1 MKAKVFLSAFT
12 GFLFG
17 LIGYFVLLLLD
28 IDQPFQLGALSGL
41 LFALLLFPVLVVYG
55 NIMDK
60 RYAKF
65 EKEITSPIFY
75 KTNGN
80 FNLGNGKVKN
90 GNIYFCEA
98 GIVCVSLEEKP
109 YTADE
114 ILLQSIDHYT
124 YTLTQLNIFTTDER
138 LFVITVPKA
147 DEIIDILMRKDIAV
161 GNLQKTIGK
170 LLCERLGNEASVKD
184 KATEII
190 YH

>member
-1 MKAKVFLSAFT
+1 MKAKAILSVFM

-17 LIGYFVLLLLD
+17 LLGYFALLLLD
-28 IDQPFQLGALSGL
+28 IDQSFQLAVISGL
-41 LFALLLFPVLVVYG
+41 LFALLLFPVLIVYG

-60 RYAKF
+60 RYTEF

-98 GIVCVSLEEKP
+98 GIVCVCLEDKP
-109 YTADE
+109 YTLDE
-114 ILLQSIDHYT
+114 ILLQNIDHYT
-124 YTLTQLNIFTTDER
+124 YTFSQLNVFTNDGR

-147 DEIIDILMRKDIAV
+147 DEIIDLLMRKGWI
-161 GNLQKTIGK
+161 LP
-170 LLCERLGNEASVKD
+170 R
-184 KATEII
+184 
-190 YH
+190 

>member
-28 IDQPFQLGALSGL
+28 IDQPFQLAALSGL

-75 KTNGN
+75 KTSGN
-80 FNLGNGKVKN
+80 FNLGNGKIKN

-98 GIVCVSLEEKP
+98 GIVCVCLEEKP
-109 YTADE
+109 YTLDE
-114 ILLQSIDHYT
+114 IRLQDIDRYT
-124 YTLTQLNIFTTDER
+124 YTFSQLNVFTNDGR

-147 DEIIDILMRKDIAV
+147 DEIIDLLMRKGWI
-161 GNLQKTIGK
+161 TP
-170 LLCERLGNEASVKD
+170 R
-184 KATEII
+184 
-190 YH
+190 

>member
-12 GFLFG
+12 GFFFG

-28 IDQPFQLGALSGL
+28 IDQPFQLAVMSGL
-41 LFALLLFPVLVVYG
+41 LSALLLFPFLVVYEK
-55 NIMDK
+55 IMEK

-75 KTNGN
+75 KANGN

-98 GIVCVSLEEKP
+98 GIVCVCLEEKP
-109 YTADE
+109 YTLDE
-114 ILLQSIDHYT
+114 ILLQNIDHYT
-124 YTLTQLNIFTTDER
+124 YTFSQLNVFTNDGR

-147 DEIIDILMRKDIAV
+147 DEIID
-161 GNLQKTIGK
+161 
-170 LLCERLGNEASVKD
+170 
-184 KATEII
+184 
-190 YH
+190 

>member
-28 IDQPFQLGALSGL
+28 IDQPFQLAALSGL

-80 FNLGNGKVKN
+80 FNLGNGKIKN

-98 GIVCVSLEEKP
+98 GIVCVCLEEKP
-109 YTADE
+109 YTLDE
-114 ILLQSIDHYT
+114 ILLQNIDHYT
-124 YTLTQLNIFTTDER
+124 YTFTQLNIFTNDDR
-138 LFVITVPKA
+138 LFVITVPKV
-147 DEIIDILMRKDIAV
+147 DEIIDILMRKGWIRP
-161 GNLQKTIGK
+161 T
-170 LLCERLGNEASVKD
+170 
-184 KATEII
+184 
-190 YH
+190 

>member
-1 MKAKVFLSAFT
+1 MKGKVFLSAFT

-28 IDQPFQLGALSGL
+28 IDQPFQLAVISGL

-60 RYAKF
+60 RFAKF

-98 GIVCVSLEEKP
+98 GIVCVCLEKKP
-109 YTADE
+109 YTLDE
-114 ILLQSIDHYT
+114 ILLQNIDRYT
-124 YTLTQLNIFTTDER
+124 YSFSQLNIFANDGR

-147 DEIIDILMRKDIAV
+147 DEIIDLLMRKGWI
-161 GNLQKTIGK
+161 TP
-170 LLCERLGNEASVKD
+170 R
-184 KATEII
+184 
-190 YH
+190 

>member
-12 GFLFG
+12 GFFFG

-28 IDQPFQLGALSGL
+28 IDQPFQLAALSGL

-90 GNIYFCEA
+90 GNVYFCET
-98 GIVCVSLEEKP
+98 GIICVCLEEKP
-109 YTADE
+109 YTLDE
-114 ILLQSIDHYT
+114 ILLQDIERFQFDNIH
-124 YTLTQLNIFTTDER
+124 LNIFAKDGRMFVLTTPDAAKIVEVLR
-138 LFVITVPKA
+138 
-147 DEIIDILMRKDIAV
+147 
-161 GNLQKTIGK
+161 QKEWI
-170 LLCERLGNEASVKD
+170 
-184 KATEII
+184 
-190 YH
+190 

>member
-28 IDQPFQLGALSGL
+28 IDQPFQLAALSGL

-75 KTNGN
+75 KTSGN
-80 FNLGNGKVKN
+80 FNLGNGKIKN

-98 GIVCVSLEEKP
+98 GIVCVCLEEKP
-109 YTADE
+109 YTLDE
-114 ILLQSIDHYT
+114 ILLQNIDHYT
-124 YTLTQLNIFTTDER
+124 YTFTQLNIFTNDDR
-138 LFVITVPKA
+138 LFVITVPKV
-147 DEIIDILMRKDIAV
+147 DEIIDILMRKGWIRS
-161 GNLQKTIGK
+161 T
-170 LLCERLGNEASVKD
+170 
-184 KATEII
+184 
-190 YH
+190 

>member
-1 MKAKVFLSAFT
+1 MMNAKVFLSAFT

-28 IDQPFQLGALSGL
+28 IDQPFQLAALSGL

-75 KTNGN
+75 KTSGN
-80 FNLGNGKVKN
+80 FNLGNGKIKN

-98 GIVCVSLEEKP
+98 GIVCVCLEEKP
-109 YTADE
+109 YTLDE
-114 ILLQSIDHYT
+114 ILLQNIDHYT
-124 YTLTQLNIFTTDER
+124 YTFTQLNIFTNDDR
-138 LFVITVPKA
+138 LFVITVPKV
-147 DEIIDILMRKDIAV
+147 DEIIDILMRKGWIRP
-161 GNLQKTIGK
+161 T
-170 LLCERLGNEASVKD
+170 
-184 KATEII
+184 
-190 YH
+190 

>member
-12 GFLFG
+12 GFFFG

-28 IDQPFQLGALSGL
+28 IDQPFQLAALSGL

-90 GNIYFCEA
+90 GNVYFCEA
-98 GIVCVSLEEKP
+98 GIVCVCLEEKP
-109 YTADE
+109 YTLDE
-114 ILLQSIDHYT
+114 ILLQNIDHYT
-124 YTLTQLNIFTTDER
+124 YTFTQLNIITNDNR
-138 LFVITVPKA
+138 LFVITAPKV
-147 DEIIDILMRKDIAV
+147 DEIIDIITRKGWI
-161 GNLQKTIGK
+161 LP
-170 LLCERLGNEASVKD
+170 R
-184 KATEII
+184 
-190 YH
+190 

>member
-1 MKAKVFLSAFT
+1 MKAKLLLSAFA
-12 GFLFG
+12 GFFFG

-28 IDQPFQLGALSGL
+28 IDQPFQLAVLSGL
-41 LFALLLFPVLVVYG
+41 LFALLLFPVLIVYE

-90 GNIYFCEA
+90 GTIYFCEA
-98 GIVCVSLEEKP
+98 GIVCVCLEEKP
-109 YTADE
+109 YTLDE
-114 ILLQSIDHYT
+114 ILLQNIYRYT
-124 YTLTQLNIFTTDER
+124 YTFSQLNIYTNDGR

-147 DEIIDILMRKDIAV
+147 DEIIDLLMRKGWITP
-161 GNLQKTIGK
+161 K
-170 LLCERLGNEASVKD
+170 
-184 KATEII
+184 
-190 YH
+190 

>member
-1 MKAKVFLSAFT
+1 MKAKVILSAFT

-28 IDQPFQLGALSGL
+28 IDQPFQLAALSGL

-60 RYAKF
+60 RYEKF

-90 GNIYFCEA
+90 GNIYFCES
-98 GIVCVSLEEKP
+98 GIVCVCLEDKP
-109 YTADE
+109 YTLDE
-114 ILLQSIDHYT
+114 ILLQNIDHYT
-124 YTLTQLNIFTTDER
+124 YTFTQLNIFTNDGR

-147 DEIIDILMRKDIAV
+147 DEIMDLLIRKGWI
-161 GNLQKTIGK
+161 TP
-170 LLCERLGNEASVKD
+170 R
-184 KATEII
+184 
-190 YH
+190 

>member
-28 IDQPFQLGALSGL
+28 IDQPFQLAALSGL

-75 KTNGN
+75 KTSGN
-80 FNLGNGKVKN
+80 FNLGNGKIKN

-98 GIVCVSLEEKP
+98 GIVCVCLEEKP
-109 YTADE
+109 YTLDE
-114 ILLQSIDHYT
+114 ILLQNIDHYT
-124 YTLTQLNIFTTDER
+124 YTFTQLNIFTNDDR
-138 LFVITVPKA
+138 LFVITVPKV
-147 DEIIDILMRKDIAV
+147 DEIIDILMRKGWIHP
-161 GNLQKTIGK
+161 T
-170 LLCERLGNEASVKD
+170 
-184 KATEII
+184 
-190 YH
+190 